1 MITLC
6 LLVKLNNVTD
16 MLYLLLQLRQC
27 YGHVRYAGT
36 VRRWYEYVV
45 FAGKFETGEWLL

>member
-16 MLYLLLQLRQC
+16 MLYLLMLLRQC
-27 YGHVRYAGT
+27 YEHVRYAGT
-36 VRRWYEYVV
+36 VRRCYEHVV
-45 FAGKFETGEWLL
+45 SAGKYETRAWIL